1 METPTEPA
9 RVASRQAKKRSWPKK
24 KAKKPQ
30 NQQLNSPSMKRSNIT
45 VGITPVVN
53 DKHSLNPPKLAD
65 KDTNE
70 LSVDVA
76 PGRTTKKSTEE
87 PPKVF
92 STKFK
97 KNSTRMSKE
106 ASTAVNEIVKYR
118 PRMHS
123 RTAVPLSAKTCNSK
137 QGNWLK
143 EHVEERAM
151 MNPEELLTSFSA
163 TVELVDLFSE
173 PFFQEP
179 QAAAP
184 KPYQRLAFSSR
195 KKKSTE
201 PRGGVPLVRLPQ
213 IPSGGCYSPQAANVD
228 DLNILNF
235 NQDSS
240 AGPPKNARV
249 RAPSPKGKNMLDQN
263 PSVLDAQ
270 APVLTSPQTAPM
282 KPCSTRKLKVIDEDA
297 ESILGESSSS
307 SSVLPNPQRSTT
319 GTKRKKGNE
328 NQSPQPAREVQTV
341 EVPQAPSEAG
351 AGTRAEIAKN
361 LAQIFATYQRLVTQ
375 NRSQKTIGKRKKF
388 PFLRLPRELRDMII
402 EYTIGYDGID
412 PMLVE
417 INSTFPSNCIGSR
430 KFDNKLQEWMTDLD
444 EVLFRSTPTILLIN
458 QQIHEEAQE
467 ILRKK
472 TLRISHP
479 PQYPIKSI
487 YDSSHVISDE
497 ALSRI
502 SRIQFELNTYP
513 ATERRQDIMQPDW
526 KGESMYKDEYLANSY
541 PWAMLLN
548 GCFQVWRGAR
558 DPRYLEISID
568 HCSGER
574 SQFKLAVFGEKVR
587 PHNHL
592 RVMILLTEID
602 VGVRELYRCCIGES

>member
-9 RVASRQAKKRSWPKK
+9 RVASSRAKKRSWPKK
-24 KAKKPQ
+24 KPKKPQ
-30 NQQLNSPSMKRSNIT
+30 DQQLNSPSMKRSNIT
-45 VGITPVVN
+45 VGITPAVN

-65 KDTNE
+65 KDTNGPPA
-70 LSVDVA
+70 DVT
-76 PGRTTKKSTEE
+76 PDRTTKKSTEE
-87 PPKVF
+87 PPKVT
-92 STKFK
+92 STKSK

-106 ASTAVNEIVKYR
+106 ASTAVNEIVKFR
-118 PRMHS
+118 PRMLS
-123 RTAVPLSAKTCNSK
+123 RTAAPLSVKTCNSK
-137 QGNWLK
+137 QGNSLK
-143 EHVEERAM
+143 EHVEEGAM
-151 MNPEELLTSFSA
+151 INPEELLNSFSA

-173 PFFQEP
+173 PSFRKS

-184 KPYQRLAFSSR
+184 KLSQRLSFSSR

-201 PRGGVPLVRLPQ
+201 PRGGVPFVRLPQ

-228 DLNILNF
+228 DLNILNS

-249 RAPSPKGKNMLDQN
+249 RAPSPKGKNKLDQN

-270 APVLTSPQTAPM
+270 ALVLTSPQTAPM
-282 KPCSTRKLKVIDEDA
+282 KPCSTRKLTVIDEDA

-307 SSVLPNPQRSTT
+307 SSSVLPNPQRSTT
-319 GTKRKKGNE
+319 RTKRKKGNE

-341 EVPQAPSEAG
+341 EVPQTPSEAG

-361 LAQIFATYQRLVTQ
+361 LSQVFATYQRLVTQ

-412 PMLVE
+412 P
-417 INSTFPSNCIGSR
+417 IR

-444 EVLFRSTPTILLIN
+444 EVFFRSTPTILLIN

-497 ALSRI
+497 ALSRV

-548 GCFQVWRGAR
+548 GCFQVWRGAQ

-574 SQFKLAVFGEKVR
+574 SQFKLAVFGEKMLAFE
-587 PHNHL
+587 NC
-592 RVMILLTEID
+592 ID
-602 VGVRELYRCCIGES
+602 AVLESHDLDALMDFFMFADAPVDFV